1 MQKYAGGSLIH
12 WDDNSW
18 FNLDSGSETLR
29 RAFFDFDAVNIHFVS
44 RVKHGP
50 EHGLFAMG

>member
-1 MQKYAGGSLIH
+1 MEKYPGDSLIH
-12 WDDNSW
+12 LDAPSW
-18 FNLDSGSETLR
+18 FNPASVSETLR
-29 RAFFDFDAVNIHFVS
+29 RAVFDFHSGKIHFVS